1 MQQHL
6 AQPLSII
13 GYHKAQPAGHVVNQN
28 HSTAPRAK
36 ALLSFNPLQDGWVFQ
51 FIVFG

>member
-13 GYHKAQPAGHVVNQN
+13 AYHKAQPAGPRGEPKPQHG
-28 HSTAPRAK
+28 PRAK